1 MKWLTM
7 NPHLKGCDSFARGS
21 SVFCLVSRGLFLL
34 LQSSCVAVI
43 VLIWEMKMLV
53 PIRGMVSSLLGI
65 SGYELVQSKGAFI
78 FHQNKIWK
86 RTFLSLKKK
95 KKRTVFWQDG
105 HLALSIRQ
113 QCGMLWLCQGGGEVV
128 LSRYKSPWRGSG
140 WTSVTWQM
148 WKGGTRDL
156 ELCWLS
162 AGRLCSSR

>member
-1 MKWLTM
+1 MYLLHLQGCLKVSWHTKWLTM

-21 SVFCLVSRGLFLL
+21 SVFCLVSHGLFLL

-95 KKRTVFWQDG
+95 REHSVLARWSSGPQHPSTVW
-105 HLALSIRQ
+105 H
-113 QCGMLWLCQGGGEVV
+113 VV
-128 LSRYKSPWRGSG
+128 TVPGRGGSG
-140 WTSVTWQM
+140 AKQI
-148 WKGGTRDL
+148 
-156 ELCWLS
+156 
-162 AGRLCSSR
+162 